1 MEKKILIIDDDK
13 NLTEIVKASLEGS
26 GEYQVMVENK
36 GTRGLYAARK
46 LKPDL
51 ILLDI
56 RMPYMDGFE
65 VLESLKKDNNTIFI
79 PVVMLT
85 AEDSDSSKMKAMQ
98 RYSEDYLTKPLTAKQ
113 LKTKIGEVLKRREIR
128 PLPENADGLKR
139 EETKK
144 TEGINQHADKAQKLG
159 IKEKYKSAETKI
171 LVIDDE
177 KSNCDLIEA
186 MLTPQGF
193 EVYTCCNPETAMT
206 LFSKVKPDI
215 VMLDLVMSKIDG
227 MEILKEIKKLKTK
240 TRCIIVTSVKDSLV
254 IKDAA
259 SLGAD
264 DIIIKPFSMDQIHA
278 TLTKH
283 LHLMQE
289 EGHKP

>member
-13 NLTEIVKASLEGS
+13 DFTEIVKTSLEGS

-51 ILLDI
+51 ILLDL

-65 VLESLKKDNNTIFI
+65 VLEALKKDAKAMSI

-85 AEDSDSSKMKAMQ
+85 AVDSEDAKIKAVQ
-98 RYSEDYLTKPLTAKQ
+98 QYSEDYLTKPLSAKV
-113 LKTKIGEVLKRREIR
+113 LKTKIDEILKKHKVP
-128 PLPENADGLKR
+128 PLLKDALIK
-139 EETKK
+139 EKTKK
-144 TEGINQHADKAQKLG
+144 VEGINQHADKAQKLG
-159 IKEKYKSAETKI
+159 IEEKYKPAEIKI

-177 KSNCDLIEA
+177 KSNCDLVEA
-186 MLTPQGF
+186 MLTPRGF
-193 EVYTCCNPETAMT
+193 EVYTCCNSEKAMT
-206 LFSKVKPDI
+206 FFSEVKPDI
-215 VMLDLVMSKIDG
+215 VMLDLVMPKIDG

-240 TRCIIVTSVKDSLV
+240 TRVIVLTAVKDPLV
-254 IKDAA
+254 IKDAT

-264 DIIIKPFSMDQIHA
+264 DIVIKPFSVDQIHA
-278 TLTKH
+278 TLIKH
-283 LHLMQE
+283 LRLMEE
-289 EGHKP
+289 EGNKP

>member
-1 MEKKILIIDDDK
+1 MGKKILVIDDDE
-13 NLTEIVKASLEGS
+13 NVTEIVKASLEGS

-56 RMPYMDGFE
+56 IMPEVDGFE
-65 VLESLKKDNNTIFI
+65 VLKSLKRDDETISI

-85 AEDSDSSKMKAMQ
+85 AVDSECSKLKAVQ
-98 RYSEDYLTKPLTAKQ
+98 RYSEDYLTKPLTGEQ
-113 LKTKIGEVLKRREIR
+113 LKTKIGEVLTRREIIL
-128 PLPENADGLKR
+128 LPKSAGGLKK

-144 TEGINQHADKAQKLG
+144 TEGINQHAYKAQKSG
-159 IKEKYKSAETKI
+159 IKEKYKPAEIKI
-171 LVIDDE
+171 LAIDDE
-177 KSNCDLIEA
+177 KSNCDLMEA

-193 EVYTCCNPETAMT
+193 EVHTCCNPEKAMT
-206 LFSKVKPDI
+206 LFSKVEPDI
-215 VMLDLVMSKIDG
+215 VMLDLVMPKIDG
-227 MEILKEIKKLKTK
+227 MEILKKIKKLKTK
-240 TRCIIVTSVKDSLV
+240 TRVIIVTSVKDHLV
-254 IKDAA
+254 TKDVT

-264 DIIIKPFSMDQIHA
+264 DIIIKPFSMDQIDA

-283 LHLMQE
+283 LHLMRE
-289 EGHKP
+289 ERA